1 MPTKKKTKK
10 KVKKSNIRESVVDTK
25 LSLTSMNVVD
35 DRLEQLKVLF
45 PEVFA
50 ENQID
55 FDKLKVAL
63 GDQIDNGS
71 ERYGLNWA
79 GKREAFHNVQTLSTG
94 TLRPVPDESVNFDTT
109 ENLIIE
115 GDNLEVLKLLQKS
128 YYGKIKMI
136 YIDPPYNTAFE
147 FIFQPQFI

>member
-1 MPTKKKTKK
+1 MAKKKIKK
-10 KVKKSNIRESVVDTK
+10 KATESNVSVFEEDTK

-35 DRLEQLKVLF
+35 DRLEQLKALS

-55 FDKLKVAL
+55 FEKLKAAL
-63 GDQIDNGS
+63 GEQVDDGP

-79 GKREAFHNVQTLSTG
+79 GKREAFYNVQTLSTG
-94 TLRPVPDESVNFDTT
+94 TLRPAPDESVNFDTT

-136 YIDPPYNTAFE
+136 YIDPLYNTAFE